1 MFYVICFFSTNGDVT
16 KTSCPK
22 KNILIKTSTV
32 DQYLNAVAT
41 P

>member
-16 KTSCPK
+16 KTSCCK
-22 KNILIKTSTV
+22 KDILRKKSMI
-32 DQYLNAVAT
+32 DQCFNKVAN

>member
-22 KNILIKTSTV
+22 KNILRKKSML
-32 DQYLNAVAT
+32 DLRLNKVSI